1 MNVKKRKFHTLSR
14 LFKKSSSFSL
24 ECSALA
30 KIDVTS
36 QDGRSAHIVGHIHHW
51 PITKRGFQ
59 AGHTEHHVT
68 GAAMLLAGF
77 TEANLLS
84 SEQHL
89 QGINDAFSRI
99 NIISKS
105 YHS

>member
-1 MNVKKRKFHTLSR
+1 MNVKKGNFIPSQGFSKRV
-14 LFKKSSSFSL
+14 SSFSL
-24 ECSALA
+24 ECFALA

-36 QDGRSAHIVGHIHHW
+36 QDGRSAHIVGQTHHW

-59 AGHTEHHVT
+59 AGHTEHYMM
-68 GAAMLLAGF
+68 GAAMLVAGF
-77 TEANLLS
+77 TEPNLLS
-84 SEQHL
+84 SGQHL

>member
-1 MNVKKRKFHTLSR
+1 MNVKKGNFIPSR

-24 ECSALA
+24 ECFALA

-36 QDGRSAHIVGHIHHW
+36 SQDGRSAHTVGHIHHW

-68 GAAMLLAGF
+68 GAATLLAGF

-84 SEQHL
+84 SEKHL
-89 QGINDAFSRI
+89 QDINDVFSRI

-105 YHS
+105 